1 MYISYICIIYNGI
14 LFKLTIS
21 IWMDLEGIM
30 LSKISQAEKDK
41 YCRVSLKREIFKKC
55 HTETENRRVVA

>member
-1 MYISYICIIYNGI
+1 
-14 LFKLTIS
+14 
-21 IWMDLEGIM
+21 M

-55 HTETENRRVVA
+55 HTETENRRVVAWRAGEIGFKLSVIR